1 MFSFDFDIPHDE
13 LELEDEE
20 QQELVSSTQ
29 DLSISA
35 TPGTAAPASSQV
47 APSLIP
53 SAKVELQD
61 LIETLPPI
69 ISYSPVR
76 IPLSPPNPPTSTST
90 SVSSD
95 SFTET
100 ILLKRDLFDAR
111 FQILSDHSQ
120 KDRDDGDAKVERR
133 KEDRSVEVESIDQD
147 SDLVKGVYEGGLKV
161 WECSLDLVRVLLRD
175 GREGGRYRG
184 WMGKRVLELGCGTA
198 LPACYAFAQILQ
210 EIREERDAER
220 RNEQAQEAQTAEGR
234 TQAKRERKKT
244 RLDLQDYNRQGA
256 DLVQRVYPFITAFH
270 SLTYQLTCFVDAV
283 LSLITLPN
291 LLLVYAHHLTLTDG
305 GEGTEAQGVLVPTR
319 KLKKKKK
326 KSDEEDTIKEED
338 EVNEEDSESSEDDD
352 EEDSDDD
359 DDNDI
364 REDDEAGTDFDPT
377 ADWRLHPGEI
387 ELSPGF
393 LESFTTLLEDYGIEL
408 GFYEGAWEGFRS
420 TSNIQS
426 TSDQESRAEE
436 LEYDLVLA
444 SETIYQ
450 PASLPSHIDVLQRS
464 KGEQLIACKRIYFGV
479 GGGEV
484 EFVTQVEGRGGKV
497 ETVWPGQEAGEQRM
511 GVGRTVLRVGW

>member
-1 MFSFDFDIPHDE
+1 MFSFSFDIPHDE

-29 DLSISA
+29 DLSISVA
-35 TPGTAAPASSQV
+35 TGTAAPTSSQV

-61 LIETLPPI
+61 LIDTLPPL

-76 IPLSPPNPPTSTST
+76 IPLSPPNPSTST
-90 SVSSD
+90 SDSSNP
-95 SFTET
+95 STET

-120 KDRDDGDAKVERR
+120 KDRDDGEAKIDERQ
-133 KEDRSVEVESIDQD
+133 KEDGLVHVESIDQD

-161 WECSLDLVRVLLRD
+161 WECSLDLVRVLRD
-175 GREGGRYRG
+175 RREGGRDG
-184 WMGKRVLELGCGTA
+184 EWMGKRVLELGCGTA

-210 EIREERDAER
+210 EIRNERDAER
-220 RNEQAQEAQTAEGR
+220 RNEQAQEAQTVEGR

-244 RLDLQDYNRQGA
+244 RLDLQDYNRQ
-256 DLVQRVYPFITAFH
+256 
-270 SLTYQLTCFVDAV
+270 V

-291 LLLVYAHHLTLTDG
+291 LLLVYAHHLTLTGG
-305 GEGTEAQGVLVPTR
+305 GEGTEAQGTLVPTR
-319 KLKKKKK
+319 KLKKKKKK

-338 EVNEEDSESSEDDD
+338 DVNEEDSESTEDDD
-352 EEDSDDD
+352 EEESDGDGAGS
-359 DDNDI
+359 
-364 REDDEAGTDFDPT
+364 EDDEAKMDFDPT

-393 LESFTTLLEDYGIEL
+393 IDSFTTLLEDHDIEL
-408 GFYEGAWEGFRS
+408 GFYEGAWKGFRS

-426 TSDQESRAEE
+426 TSDRATRAEE
-436 LEYDLVLA
+436 VEYDLVLA

-464 KGEQLIACKRIYFGV
+464 RGEQLIACKRIYFGV

-484 EFVTQVEGRGGKV
+484 EFVNQVEGRGGKV
-497 ETVWPGQEAGEQRM
+497 ETVWPGQGTGEQRM
-511 GVGRTVLRVGW
+511 GVGRTVLRVVW